1 MHFFV
6 FVLKKTTIYSCCF
19 LYFLLENNITL
30 PNHLKVEFC
39 RMLDRKDGA
48 YGVVLCELF
57 PPQRDK
63 KVHQLVFKYE
73 KKKSKLTIEKWK
85 KIFQKCNIL
94 DDFYEAVRK
103 HAGQEPWSKYNK
115 VSLPL
120 DFYTCKGRISDVS
133 RCLSSKSHISRSWK
147 WWTNYTG
154 IFFLPVPNFNR
165 LFQLVLTKSFKSELF
180 LCLLKFDHK
189 IK

>member
-1 MHFFV
+1 MQFFV
-6 FVLKKTTIYSCCF
+6 FVLEKTTIYSCCF

-39 RMLDRKDGA
+39 QMLDRKDGA

-57 PPQRDK
+57 PPQKDK

-73 KKKSKLTIEKWK
+73 TKKSKLTIEKWK

-154 IFFLPVPNFNR
+154 IFFF
-165 LFQLVLTKSFKSELF
+165 TGT
-180 LCLLKFDHK
+180 
-189 IK
+189 

>member
-1 MHFFV
+1 
-6 FVLKKTTIYSCCF
+6 
-19 LYFLLENNITL
+19 
-30 PNHLKVEFC
+30 
-39 RMLDRKDGA
+39 MLDRKDGA

-57 PPQRDK
+57 PPQKDK

-73 KKKSKLTIEKWK
+73 TKKSKLTIEKWK

-120 DFYTCKGRISDVS
+120 DFFS
-133 RCLSSKSHISRSWK
+133 LSSSLTRLVVAASRLAVDLFRQEKSRKTSGTRVIFAKH
-147 WWTNYTG
+147 YT
-154 IFFLPVPNFNR
+154 VN
-165 LFQLVLTKSFKSELF
+165 S
-180 LCLLKFDHK
+180 
-189 IK
+189 